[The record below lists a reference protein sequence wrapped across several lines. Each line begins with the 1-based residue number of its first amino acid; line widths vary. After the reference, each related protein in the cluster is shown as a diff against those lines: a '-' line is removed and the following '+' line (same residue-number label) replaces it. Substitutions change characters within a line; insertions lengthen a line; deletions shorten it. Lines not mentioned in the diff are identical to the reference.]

1 MEHLFVIGAGI
12 AVLTGLG
19 TAIGQGMAAGKA
31 LEGISRN
38 PEAAGAIRSTL
49 ILSLA
54 LIETPALYGLLVSIL
69 LIFVAN

>member
-1 MEHLFVIGAGI
+1 MESLFTIGAAL
-12 AVLTGLG
+12 AVLTGVG
-19 TAIGQGMAAGKA
+19 TAIGQGIAAAKA

-38 PEAAGAIRSTL
+38 PEAAGAIRGTL

-69 LIFVAN
+69 LIFIK

>member
-1 MEHLFVIGAGI
+1 MENLVTIGAAL
-12 AVLTGLG
+12 AVLTGIG
-19 TAIGQGMAAGKA
+19 TAVGQGMAAAKA

-38 PEAAGAIRSTL
+38 PEAAGAIRGTL

-69 LIFVAN
+69 LIFVK